1 MEGLIVIAVVIA
13 LSYWAFKAGKREG
26 SHKGFAAGRRRE
38 RRQRHKSRTA
48 QRRRQPRH
56 R

>member
-1 MEGLIVIAVVIA
+1 MEGSIVIAVVIA
-13 LSYWAFKAGKREG
+13 LSYWAFKAGKRGG

-38 RRQRHKSRTA
+38 RQQRHKSRTA
-48 QRRRQPRH
+48 QRQLPPQH